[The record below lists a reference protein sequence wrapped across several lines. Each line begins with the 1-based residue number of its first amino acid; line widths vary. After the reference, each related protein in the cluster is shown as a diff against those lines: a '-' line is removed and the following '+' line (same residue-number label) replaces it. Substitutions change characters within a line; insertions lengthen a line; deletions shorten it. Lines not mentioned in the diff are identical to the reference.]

1 MVDIENYVI
10 DRVTTG
16 IADSWPDAEVKGEYV
31 DNPGTFPCVCVTL
44 DDSQVYERSLDG
56 SLTPHHVT
64 DFFTVQVF
72 SNKKG
77 LKKSEAKALMAD
89 VDEIMCAMKMTR
101 TMCSPTPNIDRSIY
115 RITARY
121 RVVHDEGRDVDG
133 VTVVHLYRE

>member
-10 DRVTTG
+10 NQVTDG
-16 IADSWPDAEVKGEYV
+16 IALSFPEAEVLGEYV
-31 DNPGTFPCVCVTL
+31 DQPKRFPCVCISL
-44 DDSQVYERSLDG
+44 DDWPVYERSLDR
-56 SLTPHHVT
+56 SPLPHHMTAYFSVN
-64 DFFTVQVF
+64 VY
-72 SNKKG
+72 SNKAG
-77 LKKSEAKALMAD
+77 TKKSEAKALMAA
-89 VDEIMCAMKMTR
+89 VDEILCRMNMVR